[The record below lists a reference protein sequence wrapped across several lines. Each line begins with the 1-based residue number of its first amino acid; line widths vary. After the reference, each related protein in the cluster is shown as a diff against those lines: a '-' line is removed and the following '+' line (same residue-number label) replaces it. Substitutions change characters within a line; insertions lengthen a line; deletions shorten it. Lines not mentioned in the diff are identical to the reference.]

1 MAMAIRRGRT
11 VLGASRR
18 SVNVNDHYYSKQ
30 PRAAHQPYE
39 LRLELGGIELSL
51 ISDAGVFSRRAVDSG
66 TLILL
71 SHVPPPQG
79 GLILDIG
86 CGYGPIGLY
95 YAASCPRCIVH
106 MTDVNTR
113 AVALSRQN
121 ASRNGLVNV
130 VVHESTFPPDAD
142 LRFDL
147 IITNP
152 PIRAGRR
159 VLLEI
164 FAGAQQRLH
173 PGGRFAFVARTQQG
187 AKRLATDVERYFGNV
202 SDVARGGGY
211 RVYAAVKES

>member
-1 MAMAIRRGRT
+1 
-11 VLGASRR
+11 
-18 SVNVNDHYYSKQ
+18 VNDHYYSKQ
-30 PRAAHQPYE
+30 PRAAHQLHE
-39 LRLELGGIELSL
+39 LRLEVGDTRLSL

-66 TLILL
+66 TLLLL
-71 SHVPPPQG
+71 SHVPTPDS
-79 GLILDIG
+79 GLVLDVG

-121 ASRNGLVNV
+121 ASRNGLTNV
-130 VVHESTFPPDAD
+130 VIHDDTFPADDA

-152 PIRAGRR
+152 PIRAGRQ

-164 FAGAQQRLH
+164 FVGAHQRLH

-187 AKRLATDVERYFGNV
+187 AKRLATDAERLFGNV
-202 SDVARGGGY
+202 TDVARGGGY
-211 RVYAAVKES
+211 RVYTAVKER

>member
-1 MAMAIRRGRT
+1 M
-11 VLGASRR
+11 
-18 SVNVNDHYYSKQ
+18 NDHYYSKQ

-152 PIRAGRR
+152 RFEPGDVSCWRSLPEHSNGFIRA
-159 VLLEI
+159 VASL
-164 FAGAQQRLH
+164 
-173 PGGRFAFVARTQQG
+173 FVARTQQG